1 MSKPRLALLSSE
13 DKAFLHE
20 GVLEVLEEV
29 GIAFNS
35 SRALDVLAAADVPV
49 DRDRLSAR
57 IPRELVEASLAM
69 VPQQVLLAGRKPEN
83 DIRLGEPAAP
93 PAFIA
98 DGSAT
103 YVLDDASG
111 RLREGT
117 LADLRR
123 FYRLQDALPEVDA
136 TWSTVSPRD
145 LDPRTSL
152 LEIVKAAFSESTKH
166 TQDGVRRPELVSP
179 LIDILEAVSGA
190 PLAERPLFSAIDCT
204 IAPLQHDPR
213 MTDACLDLV
222 AHKVPIV
229 VMPMPLSGT
238 TAPMSLSGTCMIHL
252 AELLSAVVLFQLRS
266 PGCPLV
272 ASTAAT
278 VADMRTGSYLCAGPE
293 KALLNLALTEM
304 CKHYRLPTEADG
316 VGSDAKTADFQAGAE
331 GMATGLFAALA
342 GADAILAFGCLGGAE
357 VTSLAKVM
365 LDCDT
370 VRTIEKTLQE
380 TSVHADSTVLDD
392 IRDVG
397 IGGHYLGSKSTR
409 RLVHD
414 GQSFQS
420 RLFRRGSPGTSVPP
434 SIALE
439 AAERA
444 EQIITAHQPEPLDDD
459 VTAYI
464 DGIIRDFSLLDAD

>member
-1 MSKPRLALLSSE
+1 MSKPQLTLLSRE
-13 DKAFLHE
+13 DKTFLHE
-20 GVLEVLEEV
+20 RVVEVLEEV
-29 GIAFNS
+29 GIAYNS
-35 SRALDVLAAADVPV
+35 SKAIDVLAAAEVPV

-57 IPRELVEASLAM
+57 IPRELVETCLSM
-69 VPQQVLLAGRKPEN
+69 VPQQVLLAGRKSEH
-83 DIRLGEPAAP
+83 DIWLGEAAM
-93 PAFIA
+93 PAFTA

-103 YVLDDASG
+103 YVLDDTSG

-123 FYRLQDALPEVDA
+123 FLRLLDALPEVDA

-152 LEIVKAAFSESTKH
+152 LEIVKAALSESTKH
-166 TQDGVRRPELVSP
+166 TQDGVRQPELVPP

-204 IAPLQHDPR
+204 VAPLQHDPR

-238 TAPMSLSGTCMIHL
+238 TAPMSLSGTCIVYL

-266 PGCPLV
+266 PGCPIV
-272 ASTAAT
+272 ASTAAA
-278 VADMRTGSYLCAGPE
+278 VADMRTGRYLCAGPE

-304 CKHYRLPTEADG
+304 CKYYRLPTEADG
-316 VGSDAKTADFQAGAE
+316 VGSDAMTADFQAGAE
-331 GMATGLFAALA
+331 GMATGLVAALA
-342 GADAILAFGCLGGAE
+342 GADAIIAFGCLGGAE

-365 LDCDT
+365 LDCET
-370 VRTIEKTLQE
+370 VRMIEKTLQE
-380 TSVHADSTVLDD
+380 VTLHADSTVLDD

-397 IGGHYLGSKSTR
+397 IGGHYLGCKSTR
-409 RLVHD
+409 RLVRD
-414 GQSFQS
+414 GESFQS
-420 RLFRRGSPGTSVPP
+420 RLFRRGLPGTSVPP
-434 SIALE
+434 SIVLE

-444 EQIITAHQPEPLDDD
+444 EQLIAANQAEPLDDD
-459 VTAYI
+459 VTTYI
-464 DGIIRDFSLLDAD
+464 DGVIRDFSLLDAD

>member
-1 MSKPRLALLSSE
+1 VSKPQLTLLSCE
-13 DKAFLHE
+13 DKTFLHE
-20 GVLEVLEEV
+20 RVLEVLEEV

-35 SRALDVLAAADVPV
+35 PKALDVLAAAEVPV

-57 IPRELVEASLAM
+57 IPRELVEKCLSM
-69 VPQQVLLAGRKPEN
+69 VPQQVLLAGRKSEH
-83 DIRLGEPAAP
+83 DIWLGKAP
-93 PAFIA
+93 LPAFTS

-123 FYRLQDALPEVDA
+123 FYRLLDALPEADV

-166 TQDGVRRPELVSP
+166 TQDGVRQPELVPP

-204 IAPLQHDPR
+204 VAPLQHDPR

-238 TAPMSLSGTCMIHL
+238 TAPMSLSGTCIVHL

-266 PGCPLV
+266 PGCPIV
-272 ASTAAT
+272 ASTAAA
-278 VADMRTGSYLCAGPE
+278 VADMRTGGYLCAGPE

-304 CKHYRLPTEADG
+304 CKDYRLPTEADG
-316 VGSDAKTADFQAGAE
+316 VGSDAMTADFQAGAE

-342 GADAILAFGCLGGAE
+342 GADAIIAFGCLGGAE

-365 LDCDT
+365 LDCET

-380 TSVHADSTVLDD
+380 VSVQADSTVLDD

-397 IGGHYLGSKSTR
+397 IGGHYLGCKSTR
-409 RLVHD
+409 RLVRD

-420 RLFRRGSPGTSVPP
+420 RLFRRGLSGTSVPP
-434 SIALE
+434 SIVLE

-444 EQIITAHQPEPLDDD
+444 ERLIAAHQAEPLDDD
-459 VTAYI
+459 VTTYI

>member
-1 MSKPRLALLSSE
+1 VSKPQLTLLSRD
-13 DKAFLHE
+13 DKTSLHE
-20 GVLEVLEEV
+20 RVVEVLEEV

-35 SRALDVLAAADVPV
+35 REALDVLAAADVPV
-49 DRDRLSAR
+49 DRERLSAR
-57 IPRELVEASLAM
+57 IPRELVETCLAM
-69 VPQQVLLAGRKPEN
+69 VPQQVLLAGRTSEH
-83 DIRLGEPAAP
+83 DIRLGEAAMP
-93 PAFIA
+93 VFTA

-111 RLREGT
+111 SLREGT

-123 FYRLQDALPEVDA
+123 FLRLMDALPEVDV

-145 LDPRTSL
+145 LDARTSL
-152 LEIVKAAFSESTKH
+152 LEIVKAALSESTKH

-179 LIDILEAVSGA
+179 LIDILEAVAGA

-222 AHKVPIV
+222 LHKVPIV

-238 TAPMSLSGTCMIHL
+238 TAPMSLSGTCIVHL

-278 VADMRTGSYLCAGPE
+278 VADMRTGRYLCAGPE

-304 CKHYRLPTEADG
+304 CKHYGLPTEADG
-316 VGSDAKTADFQAGAE
+316 VGSDAGTVDFQAGAE

-342 GADAILAFGCLGGAE
+342 GADAVTAFGCLGGAE
-357 VTSLAKVM
+357 VTSLAKLM
-365 LDCDT
+365 LDCET
-370 VRTIEKTLQE
+370 VRMIETTLQE
-380 TSVHADSTVLDD
+380 VTLHADSSVLDD
-392 IRDVG
+392 IREVG
-397 IGGHYLGSKSTR
+397 IGGHYLGCKSTR
-409 RLVHD
+409 RLVRE
-414 GQSFQS
+414 GGS
-420 RLFRRGSPGTSVPP
+420 RRSGLFRRGSPGTGVPP
-434 SIALE
+434 SIVLE

-444 EQIITAHQPEPLDDD
+444 EQLIATSRAEPLDDD
-459 VTAYI
+459 VTTYI
-464 DGIIRDFSLLDAD
+464 DGIIREFSLADAD